1 MELNKTLKQNQKIM
15 KKFKL
20 FLFISI
26 ISIGYSQ
33 EEYSQSI
40 TSDDLKE
47 LLMKF
52 ASDEFEGRE
61 AGKEGQKLA
70 VNFIRD
76 FYKKNNINPAKGT
89 EDYFQKMQIDLPGK
103 MVTLP
108 YQYPDSV
115 RGYVEEESLERLKNY
130 MPDSNDLKDLTDI
143 DTIVNSEN
151 VAAIIEGSEYPD
163 QYIVITAHLDHVG
176 KRGEDIYNGADDD
189 GSGSVAL
196 LEIAQAFKL
205 AQEDGNGPKRSI
217 VILHVTAEEK
227 GLLGSEFYTDYPLY
241 PLEQTI
247 TNLNVD
253 MIGRTD
259 PNRGSDNDRYIYLIG
274 SDRLST
280 MLHDTSERINKETV
294 NLELD
299 YTFNAPDDPNNFY
312 ERSDHFNFAKNN
324 IPVIFYFSGTHEDY
338 HGPGDTPDKIRY
350 DLLTERTKLI
360 FNTAWEIAN
369 MENKIVVD

>member
-33 EEYSQSI
+33 EKYSESI

-115 RGYVEEESLERLKNY
+115 RGYIGEESLERLKNY

-227 GLLGSEFYTDYPLY
+227 GLLGSEFYTDFPLY

-280 MLHDTSERINKETV
+280 MLHETSERINKETV

>member
-33 EEYSQSI
+33 EKYSESI

-176 KRGEDIYNGADDD
+176 KRGEDVYNGADDD